1 MKNTVYLFFWLFIF
15 VGFFAYLVCP
25 GSSQNGKEDWDKI
38 PWLNKLAAILIYIA
52 ENEIQSQQLADNRWI
67 FEFYQKIKPRNS
79 YKHIRL
85 LTVHQTNHKRWGEIC
100 QQTRNPESER
110 LLREKTSMKLMHNN
124 LYFRRGLES
133 DLKMG
138 TVKYQ
143 NLTN

>member
-1 MKNTVYLFFWLFIF
+1 ME
-15 VGFFAYLVCP
+15 
-25 GSSQNGKEDWDKI
+25 KER
-38 PWLNKLAAILIYIA
+38 
-52 ENEIQSQQLADNRWI
+52 EGRE
-67 FEFYQKIKPRNS
+67 
-79 YKHIRL
+79 H
-85 LTVHQTNHKRWGEIC
+85 TQTK
-100 QQTRNPESER
+100 NPESER